1 MDDLLARWVRLHPP
15 DVAERAHAAG
25 ADLLRRHV
33 EPHRRYHD
41 VRHLAEVLD
50 GVDEL
55 AEHAADPDAVRLA
68 AWFHDAV
75 YDVRAPAGAS
85 EAASAD
91 LAASVLGSLG
101 HPGVGA
107 VVRLVRLT
115 ATHDPAADDADGQ
128 VLCDADLRVLAAD
141 DVRYAEYARDVRA
154 EYAHVPDADF
164 AVGRAAVMGALLA
177 HDRLYATATARGRW
191 ESRARANV
199 GAELAR
205 LREGRRGGSV
215 RPGQADP
222 SR

>member
-1 MDDLLARWVRLHPP
+1 A
-15 DVAERAHAAG
+15 DVADRAHVAG
-25 ADLLRRHV
+25 ADLLRRYG

-41 VRHLAEVLD
+41 VRHLTEVLD

-55 AEHAADPDAVRLA
+55 AAHALDPDAVRLA

-91 LAASVLGSLG
+91 LAASVLALLG
-101 HPGVGA
+101 HPGVDA

-128 VLCDADLRVLAAD
+128 VLCDADLRILAAD
-141 DVRYAEYARDVRA
+141 DARYAEYARDVRA

-164 AVGRAAVMGALLA
+164 AAGRAAVMGALLA
-177 HDRLYATATARGRW
+177 HDRLYATATARERW
-191 ESRARANV
+191 EARGRANV
-199 GAELAR
+199 AAELAR
-205 LREGRRGGSV
+205 LSVEDRSGQGG
-215 RPGQADP
+215 PDP